1 MKENTMNPGTVHLF
15 IFTLALMVGG
25 SLPGQATLPAKTT
38 VQQENHSESTIT
50 VDLYP
55 VEIRREKIEV
65 EIKIHNS
72 GNCAV
77 YVTSRPQWSN
87 GSKGVYFQAND
98 ARKVLELS
106 THLYSTSGSIIIEL
120 DQTGAELQKLN
131 PGESCSERF
140 TLQFPLYEKLLPYL
154 VLSLPKKI
162 DLEQIK
168 FIQAAVGVIPF
179 DTGIEEILNESA
191 SRICVTGNTTLKKG
205 PFKGKNLIDLQKVIH
220 SDLNPVSAFFQSA
233 YPNTTK

>member
-1 MKENTMNPGTVHLF
+1 MNPGTVRLF
-15 IFTLALMVGG
+15 IFTLALIVGS

-38 VQQENHSESTIT
+38 VQQENHSEPTIT

-55 VEIRREKIEV
+55 VEIGCEKMEV

-87 GSKGVYFQAND
+87 GSKGVYFQANYPQ
-98 ARKVLELS
+98 RVLEFS

-120 DQTGAELQKLN
+120 DQTSTELQKLN
-131 PGESCSERF
+131 PGESFSERF

-154 VLSLPKKI
+154 ALSLPKKI

-168 FIQAAVGVIPF
+168 FVQATVGVIPF
-179 DTGIEEILNESA
+179 DSGIEEILNESA

-220 SDLNPVSAFFQSA
+220 SDLNPVSVFFQSA
-233 YPNTTK
+233 HPNTAK